1 MSKQPVP
8 PRAIHK
14 SETPGPS
21 AAPTDAK
28 PEINIVNLNHKEF
41 AVLNLL
47 REIDY
52 GQLDIQIQDSRIDQV
67 FRRQRV
73 SLPRSKGSGAP

>member
-1 MSKQPVP
+1 MSKQPDP
-8 PRAIHK
+8 TRTIRKP
-14 SETPGPS
+14 ETPGPPEVS
-21 AAPTDAK
+21 TDAK

-41 AVLNLL
+41 AVLKLL

-73 SLPRSKGSGAP
+73 ALPRSKGSGAP